1 MDFLALNIG
10 DYNITAPENVPTG
23 GKGTFENALGVGI
36 NILFLIAIL
45 LCLLYLIW
53 GGIDWSRSEGDK
65 QKVDSAKKRV
75 TYAIVG
81 LIIVFLA
88 FFIIRV
94 IGSVFGVSN
103 LV

>member
-1 MDFLALNIG
+1 MKMFALKIG
-10 DYNITAPENVPTG
+10 EYDITAPDRVPQG
-23 GKGTFENALGVGI
+23 GKGMFEEALGVGI
-36 NILFLIAIL
+36 NILFIIAIL

-81 LIIVFLA
+81 LVIVFLA
-88 FFIIRV
+88 FFIIRLV
-94 IGSVFGVSN
+94 GGVFGISN

>member
-1 MDFLALNIG
+1 MKELVLNIAG
-10 DYNITAPENVPTG
+10 QEIKGPPGVPTG
-23 GKGTFENALGVGI
+23 GKGMFENALGVGI

-45 LCLLYLIW
+45 LSLLYLIW

-75 TYAIVG
+75 TYAVVG
-81 LIIVFLA
+81 LVITFLA

-94 IGSVFGVSN
+94 FGSIFGVSN